1 MSLKKVAARM
11 HVEAKKRGV
20 SRRVL
25 TGGFVTADNHSRG
38 LVLNLWY
45 RDDDIVLGLRRRGVK
60 PSEKEVAI
68 CASNFFFS
76 KKIEKRAE
84 ASDTVWIGISKK
96 AIYSAGSV
104 RCVDTTPSPAVSNFP
119 GK

>member
-11 HVEAKKRGV
+11 HQEAKKRGV

-60 PSEKEVAI
+60 PSEKEIEI
-68 CASNFFFS
+68 CV
-76 KKIEKRAE
+76 RAMR
-84 ASDTVWIGISKK
+84 S
-96 AIYSAGSV
+96 
-104 RCVDTTPSPAVSNFP
+104 TTPST
-119 GK
+119 